1 MAHSPFARGQRCYRC
16 HRRLLGPGHAL
27 CPEPA
32 YAAVSSG
39 IEDYVVG
46 QFFGQLERLEV
57 EPFED
62 SSELAQVEDEIR
74 AAEPD
79 LGVYGDDARIADAL
93 GADRYVAGLEQRR
106 ATLDQLLRR
115 RAELEAASDRADGL
129 NPVELRELWPELT
142 VDERRR
148 LLRSVSSVCSYAAG
162 EPGTIPSPASSG
174 SAGGERRP
182 TSPAAGRRGT
192 SHSPPSDY
200 RTRQRTPGWRRARNS
215 TSSSAA
221 SRRAC
226 LRAAEFTLPR
236 RLAAG
241 RRPPRR
247 PRAV

>member
-1 MAHSPFARGQRCYRC
+1 VGARGARLTKVNYGAESYFARGQRCYRC

-62 SSELAQVEDEIR
+62 SSELAQVEDEIT
-74 AAEPD
+74 AAEAD
-79 LGVYGDDARIADAL
+79 LGVYRDDTRIADAL

-106 ATLDQLLRR
+106 AKLDQLLRR

-148 LLRSVSSVCSYAAG
+148 LLRSHIECVFLRRGRPRHDPIARFIWICWRG
-162 EPGTIPSPASSG
+162 EAPD
-174 SAGGERRP
+174 
-182 TSPAAGRRGT
+182 SPAAGRRGT
-192 SHSPPSDY
+192 SRSRPSDS
-200 RTRQRTPGWRRARNS
+200 RTPADPGV
-215 TSSSAA
+215 AA
-221 SRRAC
+221 S
-226 LRAAEFTLPR
+226 
-236 RLAAG
+236 
-241 RRPPRR
+241 
-247 PRAV
+247 